1 MIHHDLI
8 IVGGGASGLTAA
20 IVAKDFGLDVAI
32 LEATDR
38 VGKKILATGNGRC
51 NVSNKTISFP
61 FLSYHSE
68 NNGFFTKTL
77 SKFGVKE
84 TEEFFLSLGLPLVEL
99 KNGKMYPKSLQASA
113 IVDILKLALED
124 RGVPIYTNCKLK
136 SIHKEDKFKLSTNNE
151 ELKLFTSHKLLL
163 ACGGNSA
170 VKTGS
175 DGTGY
180 YLSKLLGHKIVE
192 PLPSI
197 VQLKLESPHL
207 KTLAGVKFDG
217 YATLLIDGQT
227 SRREFGEILFTDYGI
242 SGPPILQ
249 ISGYASKALSN
260 GKNVEVVVDMMPTF
274 SNEEIDVFIENHL
287 GLFCH
292 RTISHALIG
301 IINSKLIPT
310 LIKEAGISNPD
321 TLCYDL
327 EWKEK
332 DNLIKLLKYW
342 KFKCVG
348 TNGFTQ
354 AQVTIGGVDT
364 HEIDPETLESKLI
377 PDLYFSGEIMDV
389 DGDCGGF
396 NLQWAWSSGNCAA
409 RAIANSFKQNH

>member
-20 IVAKDFGLDVAI
+20 IVARDFGLDVAI

-77 SKFGVKE
+77 SSFGVKE

-99 KNGKMYPKSLQASA
+99 KNGKMYPKSLQASS
-113 IVDILKLALED
+113 IVEILKLALED

-136 SIHKEDKFKLSTNNE
+136 SINIDGQFNLTTNNE
-151 ELKLFTSHKLLL
+151 EYKTFTSKRLLL

-175 DGTGY
+175 DGSGY
-180 YLSKLLGHKIVE
+180 YLASLLGHKIIE

-197 VQLKLESPHL
+197 VQLKLESPYL
-207 KTLAGVKFDG
+207 KAIAGVKFDG
-217 YATLLIDGQT
+217 YATLLINGEK

-260 GKNVEVVVDMMPTF
+260 GKNVEVVVDMMPTL
-274 SNEEIDVFIENHL
+274 SEKDVNNFIEDHL
-287 GLFCH
+287 GILCH
-292 RTISHALIG
+292 RSISHALIG
-301 IINSKLIPT
+301 IVNSKLIPT

-327 EWKEK
+327 DWKEK
-332 DNLIKLLKYW
+332 NNLIKLLKYW
-342 KFKCVG
+342 KFTCVG

-354 AQVTIGGVDT
+354 AQVTIGGIDT
-364 HEIDPETLESKLI
+364 NDINPETLESKII
-377 PDLYFSGEIMDV
+377 PNLYFSGEIMDV

-396 NLQWAWSSGNCAA
+396 NLQWAWSSGNCVA
-409 RAIANSFKQNH
+409 RAIAKSFK